1 MRHLRTVWLVT
12 AFFLL
17 FSGSAFA
24 AAESIRQIHRAL
36 QAGEID
42 YRAALNYKVY
52 AVFKSHK
59 LPRGFRSAGPP
70 IKSATPVVHEAKRN
84 AHLLSDDNLFIL
96 RRPTDA
102 TDPDYY
108 GTGVPVLIYD
118 SPAGHFKIHYT
129 ENNTNGDAVYGSDGN
144 PSTIPAMVV
153 DLATYLDSAWNQVI
167 NSMGYLQTPGDGT
180 AGGDGKL
187 DVYLKRIDAYGYT
200 AWDTSPADVYIVL
213 NNDYSVGFPQNF
225 DPDGSM
231 QGALKVAAA
240 HEFFHTSQ
248 FQYTALQENLWWME
262 ATATWMEDQL
272 YPMVKDYFYQV
283 GYKYD
288 DANDNGAWDTGETWY
303 RVDGVSVAGT
313 SGRPSKWFDQ
323 PHYSLDSTSGNHE
336 YGTVVWAKYLS
347 EQYGAAIIRS
357 VLERIG
363 SQPDSTALQ
372 ALSDLFVSTGS
383 SLPAQFIAFESTN
396 YRRAYVDGGYY
407 PLVRHDA
414 MHISSPVG
422 TSATLDHLSAR
433 FYGIKAS
440 GSSTMLA
447 LTFTNM
453 NSGNLAARV
462 ILTRVAGGYDEQDIT
477 LDASPVTTAISGFGT
492 SATYVRAVV
501 VVMNTSTSEDGIS
514 ITMASSNSDSGLSVS
529 FNGPA
534 PVSPTP
540 LPQDSSSSEGGGGG
554 GGCFI
559 ATAAYGSYLAP
570 EVLLLREFRDRH
582 LMGNRLGAALV
593 RYYYSVSPPLAGY
606 IAKSESA
613 RAITRVVLTPVIY
626 GVKYPGTAWV
636 LFSAVIIGR
645 LVLPRVRRVRAHRSK
660 RQCDAFTSS
669 FR

>member
-1 MRHLRTVWLVT
+1 MRPRTVWLVT

-24 AAESIRQIHRAL
+24 AAESIRHIQRAL

-42 YRAALNYKVY
+42 YRVALNYKVY

-59 LPRGFRSAGPP
+59 LPSAFRSAGPP

-108 GTGVPVLIYD
+108 GPGVLVLTYD

-153 DLATYLDSAWNQVI
+153 DLATYFDAAWNQVI
-167 NSMGYLQTPGDGT
+167 NSMGYLQSPGDET

-200 AWDTSPADVYIVL
+200 AWETSPADVYIVL

-231 QGALKVAAA
+231 RGALKVAAA

-272 YPMVKDYFYQV
+272 YPMVKDYLYQV
-283 GYKYD
+283 GYTYD
-288 DANDNGAWDTGETWY
+288 DANDNGAWNTGETWY
-303 RVDGVSVAGT
+303 WIDGVSVAGT
-313 SGRPSKWFDQ
+313 SGRPNGWLDR

-347 EQYGAAIIRS
+347 EHYGAAIIRS
-357 VLERIG
+357 IWERIG
-363 SQPDSTALQ
+363 NPPDSTALQ

-383 SLPAQFIAFESTN
+383 SLAAQFTAFESTN

-422 TSATLDHLSAR
+422 GSAFLDHLSAR
-433 FYGIKAS
+433 FYGIKAP
-440 GSSTMLA
+440 GSSTVLA

-462 ILTRVAGGYDEQDIT
+462 ILTRVAGGYDEQDIA
-477 LDASPVTTAISGFGT
+477 LNASPVTTAIPGFGT
-492 SATYVRAVV
+492 SATYARAVV
-501 VVMNTSTSEDGIS
+501 VVMNTSTSEDGVS
-514 ITMASSNSDSGLSVS
+514 IAMASSNSQTGLSVS

-534 PVSPTP
+534 PIPTP
-540 LPQDSSSSEGGGGG
+540 LPQNSSSSEGGGGS
-554 GGCFI
+554 GGCFV

-593 RYYYSVSPPLAGY
+593 SYYYWISPPLADY
-606 IAKSESA
+606 IGKNKSA
-613 RAITRVVLTPVIY
+613 RAITRVVLTPLIY
-626 GVKYPGTAWV
+626 GVKYPGTACV
-636 LFSAVIIGR
+636 LLTAFIIGC
-645 LVLPRVRRVRAHRSK
+645 LGAPRVRRARANRS
-660 RQCDAFTSS
+660 R
-669 FR
+669 RR